1 MRGKRWG
8 KTGENMHDGKAD
20 KKQAENCTTL
30 GNLPLF
36 FRMFLSLQNIYI
48 AALTVNNADCA

>member
-1 MRGKRWG
+1 
-8 KTGENMHDGKAD
+8 MHDGKAD
-20 KKQAENCTTL
+20 KKQAENGTTL

-48 AALTVNNADCA
+48 AALTVNNADCV